1 MKHEALWALTRI
13 DGDNAEPAQ
22 LHERTHNVA
31 LSIDHIVIAVRD
43 LARASADY
51 EAAGFTVTPGGEH
64 TGGATHNA
72 LVTFGDGAYFE
83 LIAFK
88 EPDRPQEHRW
98 WAKLAKGEGLVDFAL
113 FAADLDAVATR
124 LRGAGLAIEGPLD
137 GGRLRPDGQRIA
149 WRTLLPTPTASPLPF
164 LIDDV
169 TPRELRVPGGGAT
182 RHRLGV
188 PGFAGVVVAV
198 ADLDGSAP
206 AFSALLG
213 TGAAVAQPA
222 AEGAGRGQRFAL
234 SGEQWIGLVE
244 PDGADGP
251 LTRHLAARGDGPYEI
266 VLAAAGDD
274 VEPGSLLPLDQAH
287 GARIRI
293 GG

>member
-1 MKHEALWALTRI
+1 M
-13 DGDNAEPAQ
+13 PQ
-22 LHERTHNVA
+22 
-31 LSIDHIVIAVRD
+31 SIDHIVIAVRD
-43 LARASADY
+43 LAQASADF

-72 LVTFGDGAYFE
+72 LVTFDDGAYFE

-113 FAADLDAVATR
+113 FAADLNDDAAR
-124 LRGAGLAIEGPLD
+124 LRDSGVAIEGPVD

-149 WRTLLPTPTASPLPF
+149 WRTLLPPPTASPLPF

-169 TPRELRVPGGGAT
+169 TPRGLRVPGGDAA

-188 PGFAGVVVAV
+188 PGIAGVVVAV
-198 ADLDGSAP
+198 ADLDQSAP
-206 AFSALLG
+206 AFVALLG
-213 TGAAVAQPA
+213 TGEPTTTPA
-222 AEGAGRGQRFAL
+222 TEGAGRGHRFAL
-234 SGEQWIGLVE
+234 NDEQWIALVE
-244 PDGADGP
+244 PDAVDGP
-251 LTRHLAARGDGPYEI
+251 LRRHLAARGDGPYEI
-266 VLAAAGDD
+266 VLAGTGGEAAAGD
-274 VEPGSLLPLDQAH
+274 LLAPDRTH